1 MIEFAAAV
9 FFLILTPG
17 PGVLSAAGVGAGF
30 GFRAGFGY
38 VFGLFLGNNIVASLV
53 ISGLAAILLGY
64 EPLRLLLMGI
74 STAYLFYLAMRIG
87 FAGAEIGFIAA
98 KHNPGARDGIILQ
111 LVNPKAY
118 AVSTALFTSFAFYPE
133 NFTIEI
139 VIKLLI
145 FNAIWVP
152 LHLLWL
158 YAGVRVHQ
166 LSLTPQQTRWV
177 NIAMAVSLA
186 AVVLLS
192 ALSLG
197 MASR

>member
-38 VFGLFLGNNIVASLV
+38 AFGLFLGNNIVASFV

-64 EPLRLLLMGI
+64 EPLRLLLMGL
-74 STAYLFYLAMRIG
+74 STAYLFYLAMRIAL
-87 FAGAEIGFIAA
+87 AGADIGFMAA
-98 KHNPGARDGIILQ
+98 KHNPGVKDGIILQ
-111 LVNPKAY
+111 LINPKAY
-118 AVSTALFTSFAFYPE
+118 AVSTALFTSFAFYPT
-133 NFTIEI
+133 NFALEI
-139 VIKLLI
+139 IVKLLI
-145 FNAIWVP
+145 FNVIWIP

-158 YAGVRVHQ
+158 FAGVRVHQ
-166 LSLTPQQTRWV
+166 LALSPQQTKWV
-177 NIAMAVSLA
+177 NKAMAASLM
-186 AVVLLS
+186 AVVILS

-197 MASR
+197 AASS